1 MTDPLVV
8 PSGSTVYLAA
18 PRPPVVVSPAPAP
31 TGVLVVPVQGP
42 PGPPGVGVG
51 SLAYVAVTARA
62 LSGHRVVT
70 MTPDGLDYASSD
82 EIEHATAPLW
92 LTTSAWADGV
102 PATVTTRGVIE
113 EGSWAWS
120 PGPLFLGLNG
130 VLSPTIPGGAV
141 FARIVA
147 GVVDST
153 TIDYQPQPAILIG
166 A

>member
-1 MTDPLVV
+1 MTIELPTGGVV
-8 PSGSTVYLAA
+8 YIEP
-18 PRPPVVVSPAPAP
+18 PRPPRIVAPVPAP
-31 TGVLVVPVQGP
+31 GEVLVIPVQGP
-42 PGPPGVGVG
+42 TGPPGTGTG
-51 SLAYVAVTARA
+51 ALSYVAVTARA

-82 EIEHATAPLW
+82 EIGHAAAPLW
-92 LTTSAWADGV
+92 LTTSAWDAAV
-102 PATVTTRGVIE
+102 AATAITRGVIE

-130 VLSPTIPGGAV
+130 MLSATIPVGAV

-153 TIDYQPQPAILIG
+153 TIDYQPQSAIVLG